1 MGKTLSP
8 KKAKSLHLIK
18 QARGTFE
25 KVISMIESD
34 TYCPEVMQQ
43 VDSVIGLL
51 KSAKREILS
60 GHLDSC
66 VVKRMKEN
74 KTAAIE
80 ELLKI
85 YNLST

>member
-1 MGKTLSP
+1 
-8 KKAKSLHLIK
+8 
-18 QARGTFE
+18 
-25 KVISMIESD
+25 MIESD
-34 TYCPEVMQQ
+34 TYCPEVIQQ

-51 KSAKREILS
+51 KTAKKELLA

-66 VVKRMKEN
+66 VIKKMKEN
-74 KTAAIE
+74 KTKAIE